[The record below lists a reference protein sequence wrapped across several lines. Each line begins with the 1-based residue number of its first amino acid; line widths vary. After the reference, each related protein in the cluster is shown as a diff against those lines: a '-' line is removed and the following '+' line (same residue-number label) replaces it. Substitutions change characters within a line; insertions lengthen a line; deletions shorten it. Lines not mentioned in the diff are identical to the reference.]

1 MTFLLSSKT
10 GFGILL
16 IKQILRQ
23 VQDDIY
29 KSAIIS
35 THTYGRERVSLTV
48 ERWCL
53 SRSGD
58 GVSPDS
64 HPIPTGFCAWYT
76 PRASPK
82 CYATLTGQF
91 RYLFRNCSL
100 LHNQG
105 LHLQYRYRN
114 TYQLLYLQYL
124 ILKLLNSI
132 LYS

>member
-1 MTFLLSSKT
+1 MTSINPPLL
-10 GFGILL
+10 
-16 IKQILRQ
+16 
-23 VQDDIY
+23 
-29 KSAIIS
+29 A
-35 THTYGRERVSLTV
+35 HTLTVGRGYLSRSGDGVSHGREMVSLTV
-48 ERWCL
+48 GRWCL

-76 PRASPK
+76 PRASPE